1 LKYKPEVWKL
11 KRIIDKQQRITDS
24 QKDSHYVLGIR
35 TIEGSG
41 DDPRDKPRKTTK
53 KDGDVNKRLSI
64 LEAKIKRL
72 TKVEKDVA
80 KLKKRL
86 SERKK

>member
-1 LKYKPEVWKL
+1 MKYKPEVWKL

-24 QKDSHYVLGIR
+24 QKDSHYVLGVR

-41 DDPRDKPRKTTK
+41 DDPRDKPKKK
-53 KDGDVNKRLSI
+53 KDPDLNKRVKI
-64 LEAKIKRL
+64 LETKIKRL